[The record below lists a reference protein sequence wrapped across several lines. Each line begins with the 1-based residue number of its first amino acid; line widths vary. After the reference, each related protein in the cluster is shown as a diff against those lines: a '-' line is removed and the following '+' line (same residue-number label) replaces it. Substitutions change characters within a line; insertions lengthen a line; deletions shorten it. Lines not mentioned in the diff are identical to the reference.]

1 MKKLLSYTILS
12 LFFLLFTIIF
22 FLSTKGYETDRFNDI
37 ISKELKKNQE
47 NLEIKFEK
55 IKVKLDL
62 RKGNI
67 FFNTRNPEISFRNVN
82 LPIIDNKIYVSF
94 FSLLKSNLEISRS
107 TISYRDIDI
116 EKLKKLAVFIKP
128 SNIKSFLLNNIKNGQ
143 INGSFDLNYLK
154 DLKIKNYKINGSVKN
169 LEIYNKNKLKFVNTN
184 FNFFADKELILV
196 NSFNSNFQEISIKNG
211 SLNINIKDNYTI
223 NGSVKT
229 KAKYNEIEVRKINSL
244 FLDSKFINNNKI
256 NLNADLLHEFST
268 NLSKQFKLV
277 DYEYSLT
284 GPIKDLNIDLKNNIK
299 TPFIKDEISKIIL
312 SDNQLEL
319 SINSQNKNFLKLEG
333 THKLNN
339 NNFEKYIIKDNFDL
353 SKHNININLNI
364 SNEINIKLINYYKK
378 AQDIGSIN
386 CNLIFYKGKLD
397 FKKFE
402 FKENQSIILLQGL
415 KFDKKNIFRNLKSIK
430 IKTYKENKLQ
440 NNFDIKYEKKIKI
453 FGSTYDSSNIIEILN
468 EKNKV
473 NIFNNINKEI
483 NIDLKNVIVKKSKNL
498 SNFNLIGTIKKGKF
512 IKLSSKSE
520 FSNDNYLDI
529 SLKEDPISKKKTLE
543 IFSDLPKPIL
553 ADYPFFNGLEEGKLL
568 YISTFDRNQT
578 QSKLMIEKF
587 KVKNAPGFAKLLAL
601 ADFGG
606 MVDLMS
612 GDGLSFEKLEIN
624 LINDPNTLN
633 IEEIFAVGPSI
644 SILMDGYIEN
654 KTDGIISLRGTMV
667 PAKNLNK
674 LISKIPLI
682 GNILIPK
689 EIGEGL
695 FGVSF
700 KMKGKKGEIKTS
712 VNPIKTLTPRFITK
726 ALEKRKKTK

>member
-12 LFFLLFTIIF
+12 FFFLLASIIF
-22 FLSTKGYETDRFNDI
+22 LLSTKGYETDRFNDI

-47 NLEIKFEK
+47 NLEIKFKK
-55 IKVKLDL
+55 IKVQLDFKK
-62 RKGNI
+62 RNI
-67 FFNTRNPEISFRNVN
+67 FFNTKNPKISFRNID
-82 LPIIDNKIYVSF
+82 LPILDIKIYVGF

-107 TISYRDIDI
+107 TVSYKDIDI
-116 EKLKKLAVFIKP
+116 EKIQKLAVFIKP
-128 SNIKSFLLNNIKNGQ
+128 SNIKSFLLNNINNGQ

-169 LEIYNKNKLKFVNTN
+169 LEIYNKKKLKFVNTN
-184 FNFFADKELILV
+184 FNFVADKELILV
-196 NSFNSNFQEISIKNG
+196 NSFNSNFHEISLKNG
-211 SLNINIKDNYTI
+211 SLDINIKDNYII

-229 KAKYNEIEVRKINSL
+229 KAKYNETEVRKINSF

-256 NLNADLLHEFST
+256 NLNANLLHEFSA
-268 NLSKQFKLV
+268 NLSKEFELL
-277 DYEYSLT
+277 DYKYSLT
-284 GPIKDLNIDLKNNIK
+284 GPIKNLNIDLKHNIK

-312 SDNQLEL
+312 SDNQIEL
-319 SINSQNKNFLKLEG
+319 SINNENKNFLKLEG
-333 THKLNN
+333 KHKINN
-339 NNFEKYIIKDNFDL
+339 SNFEKYVIKDNFGL

-378 AQDIGSIN
+378 AQDVGSIN
-386 CNLIFYKGKLD
+386 CNLIFNKGKLD
-397 FKKFE
+397 LKKLE
-402 FKENQSIILLQGL
+402 FKENQSTISLQGL
-415 KFDKKNIFRNLKSIK
+415 KFDEKNIFNSLKSIK
-430 IKTYKENKLQ
+430 IKTFKVNKLQ
-440 NNFDIKYEKKIKI
+440 NNFDILYGKKIKI
-453 FGSTYDSSNIIEILN
+453 LGSSYDSSNIIEILN

-473 NIFNNINKEI
+473 NPFNNINKEI
-483 NIDLKNVIVKKSKNL
+483 SIDLKNIIVKRSTNL

-520 FSNDNYLDI
+520 FSNNKYLDI

-553 ADYPFFNGLEEGKLL
+553 ADYSFFNGLEDGKLL

-578 QSKLMIEKF
+578 QSKLTIENF

-654 KTDGIISLRGTMV
+654 KTDGITSLRGTMV

-674 LISKIPLI
+674 LISKIPII
-682 GNILIPK
+682 GDILIPK

>member
-1 MKKLLSYTILS
+1 MKKFFSYTILTF
-12 LFFLLFTIIF
+12 FFLLASIIF
-22 FLSTKGYETDRFNDI
+22 FLSTKGYETDRFNNI
-37 ISKELKKNQE
+37 ISNELKKNQK
-47 NLEIKFEK
+47 NLEVKFEK

-62 RKGNI
+62 KKGNL
-67 FFNTRNPEISFRNVN
+67 FFNTKNPKISLRNVD
-82 LPIIDNKIYVSF
+82 LPIIDIKIYVGF
-94 FSLLKSNLEISRS
+94 FSLLKSNIEISRS
-107 TISYRDIDI
+107 VVSYRDIDI
-116 EKLKKLAVFIKP
+116 EKIQKLLVFIKP
-128 SNIKSFLLNNIKNGQ
+128 SNIKSFLLNNIKNGR

-169 LEIYNKNKLKFVNTN
+169 LEIYNKNKLKFDNTS
-184 FNFFADKELILV
+184 FNFLADKELVLI
-196 NSFNSNFQEISIKNG
+196 NSFNSNFQGISIKNG
-211 SLNINIKDNYTI
+211 SLDITIKDNYII

-229 KAKYNEIEVRKINSL
+229 KARYNEIEIRKINSL
-244 FLDSKFINNNKI
+244 FLDSKFLNNNKI
-256 NLNADLLHEFST
+256 NLSADLLHNFSA
-268 NLSKQFKLV
+268 NLSKQFKLA
-277 DYEYSLT
+277 DYKYSLV
-284 GPIKDLNIDLKNNIK
+284 GLINDLKIDLKNNIK

-312 SDNQLEL
+312 NENQIEL
-319 SINSQNKNFLKLEG
+319 SINSQNENFLKLEG
-333 THKLNN
+333 IHKFNN
-339 NNFEKYIIKDNFDL
+339 SSFEKYVIKDNFGP
-353 SKHNININLNI
+353 KIHNININLDI
-364 SNEINIKLINYYKK
+364 SNEIDIKLINYSKK
-378 AQDIGSIN
+378 AQVIGSIN
-386 CNLIFYKGKLD
+386 CNLIFNKGKLD

-402 FKENQSIILLQGL
+402 FKENQSTVLLQGL
-415 KFDKKNIFRNLKSIK
+415 KFDERNNFNSLKSIK
-430 IKTYKENKLQ
+430 IKTFKANKLQ
-440 NNFDIKYEKKIKI
+440 NNFDILYGKKIKI
-453 FGSTYDSSNIIEILN
+453 IGSNYDSSNIIEILN

-473 NIFNNINKEI
+473 NAFNKINKEI
-483 NIDLKNVIVKKSKNL
+483 NIELKNIVAKKSTNL
-498 SNFNLIGTIKKGKF
+498 SNFNLIGRIKKGKF
-512 IKLSSKSE
+512 INLLSKSE
-520 FSNDNYLDI
+520 FSKNKYLDI
-529 SLKEDPISKKKTLE
+529 SLKEDPITKKKTLE

-578 QSKLMIEKF
+578 QSQLTIENF

-612 GDGLSFEKLEIN
+612 GEGLSFEKLEIN
-624 LINDPNTLN
+624 LINDPNILN
-633 IEEIFAVGPSI
+633 IKEIFAVGPSI

-654 KTDGIISLRGTMV
+654 KADGITSLRGTMV

-682 GNILIPK
+682 GDILIPK

>member
-1 MKKLLSYTILS
+1 
-12 LFFLLFTIIF
+12 
-22 FLSTKGYETDRFNDI
+22 
-37 ISKELKKNQE
+37 
-47 NLEIKFEK
+47 
-55 IKVKLDL
+55 
-62 RKGNI
+62 
-67 FFNTRNPEISFRNVN
+67 
-82 LPIIDNKIYVSF
+82 
-94 FSLLKSNLEISRS
+94 
-107 TISYRDIDI
+107 
-116 EKLKKLAVFIKP
+116 
-128 SNIKSFLLNNIKNGQ
+128 
-143 INGSFDLNYLK
+143 
-154 DLKIKNYKINGSVKN
+154 
-169 LEIYNKNKLKFVNTN
+169 
-184 FNFFADKELILV
+184 
-196 NSFNSNFQEISIKNG
+196 
-211 SLNINIKDNYTI
+211 
-223 NGSVKT
+223 
-229 KAKYNEIEVRKINSL
+229 
-244 FLDSKFINNNKI
+244 
-256 NLNADLLHEFST
+256 
-268 NLSKQFKLV
+268 LV

-319 SINSQNKNFLKLEG
+319 SINSQNKNSLKLEG

-339 NNFEKYIIKDNFDL
+339 NNFEKYVIKDNFDL

-397 FKKFE
+397 LKKFE

-498 SNFNLIGTIKKGKF
+498 RNFNLIGTIKKGKF

-543 IFSDLPKPIL
+543 ILSDLPKPIL

-578 QSKLMIEKF
+578 QSKLMIENF

-624 LINDPNTLN
+624 LTNDPNTLN